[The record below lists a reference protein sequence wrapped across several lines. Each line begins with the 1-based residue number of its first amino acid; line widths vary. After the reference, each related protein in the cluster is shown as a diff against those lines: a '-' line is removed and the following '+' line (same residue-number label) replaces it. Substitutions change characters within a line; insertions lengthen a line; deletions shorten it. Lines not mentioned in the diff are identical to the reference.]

1 MRALEQLES
10 LWEQIV
16 VVELDGAL
24 ALSAGELAEAHGLR
38 AGDAVQL
45 ASALLSR
52 APVLAT
58 WDAELRCAALEAGL
72 AVAP

>member
-1 MRALEQLES
+1 M
-10 LWEQIV
+10 I
-16 VVELDGAL
+16 ELDPAL
-24 ALSAGELAEAHGLR
+24 ARSAGELAEVHGLR

-58 WDAELRCAALEAGL
+58 WDAELRHAALEAGL

>member
-1 MRALEQLES
+1 LRAREQLES
-10 LWEQIV
+10 LWEQIGV
-16 VVELDGAL
+16 IELDPAL
-24 ALSAGELAEAHGLR
+24 AWSAGGLAELHGLR

-45 ASALLSR
+45 ASALLSS

-58 WDAELRCAALEAGL
+58 WDAELRRAALEVGL

>member
-1 MRALEQLES
+1 V
-10 LWEQIV
+10 I
-16 VVELDGAL
+16 ELDGAL
-24 ALSAGELAEAHGLR
+24 AQSAGELAEAHGLR

-58 WDAELRCAALEAGL
+58 WDVALARAATEAGL